1 MLEHDCFDW
10 EAKEEQADKRFLL
23 VLGGILFIVAL
34 FVCCLT
40 LWDVSGLNPVGN
52 LIIIR

>member
-10 EAKEEQADKRFLL
+10 EAKEEIADKRFLL
-23 VLGGILFIVAL
+23 ILGGILFILAL
-34 FVCCLT
+34 FVCCIT
-40 LWDVSGLNPVGN
+40 LYATSGINPVGN